1 MVRVVHDILF
11 NSANRLPSKSAVFL
25 KDQNMTFEDVAAQSI
40 ALARLLVSE
49 GIQKGDRIAFFLE
62 KRFEKVI
69 SIFGISA
76 AGGVMVPIKRLSH
89 PHQVSYILQNCGA
102 KLLITT
108 QSRLDDLAENLHE
121 IPELQTVIL
130 VDKREN
136 GEFSNSHIRAMNWN
150 SVVVPAAHSQQPGIR
165 VIEND
170 LAAIL
175 YTSGSTGKP
184 KGVVL
189 SHLNIVAGA
198 KSVAEYLKNTENDRL
213 LSILSF
219 GFDYG
224 LSQLTTSFLVGAQI
238 VLLNHL
244 FKNDILKAVDKYQIT
259 GLAAVATTW
268 IQLLQA
274 KWEYPRMANLRY
286 ITNSGGAIPKDHV
299 LELKRRLPKTSIY
312 LMYGLTE
319 AFRSTFLDPELVE
332 QRPTSMGKAI
342 PGNEVLILDNNDQ
355 PVQPGEV
362 GELVHRGPLVA
373 RGYWGDPDLTSIRY
387 RQDPLQPKEVPN
399 PEFVVYS
406 GDYVKI
412 DADGFLY
419 FVGRKDEMI
428 KCAGNRVSPTEIEE
442 VIYASRKIQDAI
454 VFGIP
459 DQVLGHVIRAVVV
472 ASPSVEITE
481 EEIIQYCRRELPP
494 YMIPA
499 KVDIRSE
506 LPKNASGKLD
516 RSLVKKQIMESLA
529 VGMMNQ

>member
-11 NSANRLPSKSAVFL
+11 HSADRLPSKVAVL
-25 KDQNMTFEDVAAQSI
+25 QKDQQMTFENVAAESI
-40 ALARLLVSE
+40 ALAALLASE
-49 GIQKGDRIAFFLE
+49 GIQKGDRVAFFLE

-89 PHQVSYILQNCGA
+89 PHQVAYILQNCAA
-102 KLLITT
+102 KILITT
-108 QSRLDDLAENLHE
+108 QSRLENMADNLHE
-121 IPELQTVIL
+121 LSQLQTVIL
-130 VDKREN
+130 VDKKEN
-136 GEFSNSHIRAMNWN
+136 KHKFHESKIKVLDWNKIIIPTTSFQPNRIR
-150 SVVVPAAHSQQPGIR
+150 I
-165 VIEND
+165 IEND

-244 FKNDILKAVDKYQIT
+244 FNNDILKAVDKYKIT

-268 IQLLQA
+268 IQLLQS
-274 KWEYPRMANLRY
+274 KWEYPRMGSLRY
-286 ITNSGGAIPKDHV
+286 ITNSGGAIPKDYV

-319 AFRSTFLDPELVE
+319 AFRSTFLDPELVA

-342 PGNEVLILDNNDQ
+342 PGNEVLVLDENNR
-355 PVQPGEV
+355 PVEPGKV

-373 RGYWGDPDLTSIRY
+373 KGYWGDPELTAIRF
-387 RQDPLQPKEVPN
+387 RHDPLQPKQVPN

-412 DADGFLY
+412 DKDGYLY

-428 KCAGNRVSPTEIEE
+428 KCAGNRVSPTEVEE
-442 VIYASRKIQDAI
+442 VIYASGK
-454 VFGIP
+454 
-459 DQVLGHVIRAVVV
+459 VL
-472 ASPSVEITE
+472 
-481 EEIIQYCRRELPP
+481 
-494 YMIPA
+494 
-499 KVDIRSE
+499 
-506 LPKNASGKLD
+506 
-516 RSLVKKQIMESLA
+516 
-529 VGMMNQ
+529 